1 VGLLSP
7 WFLAGLAALGLP
19 VYLHLLRQYKSTPK
33 PFSSLMF
40 FERRIQSSVK
50 HRRLKYFL
58 LLAVR
63 IALLTLLALGF
74 AQPFIR
80 HATPIGS
87 GRKMLVIALDR
98 SFSIRYKG
106 HLEEAKAKAQQWLA
120 AAPSGQ
126 TVTVLAVDSRI
137 ETVSQPSADHTAAK
151 TAIVSIEATD
161 RASSFGEFARALK
174 ILASNTG
181 SALDVRFVSDMQ
193 QTSMPPIFT
202 DLDPGPN
209 VALTF
214 ECVGSSKAANWAVEA
229 VSAPAHVFDPKRA
242 RVVATINGWQTDDA
256 TRKVSLQLDGKTVQS
271 KDVHIPV
278 GKRAQVEFT
287 GFDVPYGSHRG
298 AIQIEPGNGSYRDN
312 LPADDTYLFSMERS
326 DPKPALF
333 LSSGRGRDAFYY
345 RNAVEAAT
353 DTGITLQPV
362 SWGQGGNEDL
372 GRYAYVAFAD
382 DSGLS
387 TDVERR
393 LSDYARKGGSVFVLL
408 GAGTALRGKTPIV
421 GDQVSQMPGNDLS
434 ALSGGRID
442 AQHPAMAG
450 VGPLDAI
457 RFNRPLH
464 LTPQP
469 NARVV
474 ARYSD
479 GSPLLVEEAL
489 GEGRVLTFASGF
501 DNLAN
506 DFPLHPSFVPFV
518 AQIAR
523 YLAHSAETGSSVTA
537 GLPVELR
544 RAKEAG
550 AAADVVGPD
559 GTRLLSLKEASTAPS
574 FVPEREGFY
583 EVRRASG
590 ERGLVAV
597 NADRR
602 ESDLSPVSQETL
614 SLWRN
619 MGSESGRA
627 AAGTPRQE
635 TKPWSLW
642 RYILLFALAAS
653 MIESVLASRYWK
665 EERTI

>member
-1 VGLLSP
+1 MGVLSP
-7 WFLAGLAALGLP
+7 WFLAGLAAVGLP
-19 VYLHLLRQYKSTPK
+19 LYLHLLRQYKSTPK

-50 HRRLKYFL
+50 HRRLKYFA
-58 LLAVR
+58 LLAAR

-80 HATPIGS
+80 HTAPVGS
-87 GRKMLVIALDR
+87 GKKTMVIAVDR
-98 SFSIRYKG
+98 SFSMRYKG

-120 AAPSGQ
+120 SAPGGQ
-126 TVTVLAVDSRI
+126 TVTVLAVDSRA
-137 ETVSQPSADHTAAK
+137 ENVSQPSADHAAAK
-151 TAIVSIEATD
+151 TAIASIDATD

-174 ILASNTG
+174 IIGSNTG
-181 SALDVRFVSDMQ
+181 RALDVRFASDMQ
-193 QTSMPPIFT
+193 QTSMPPVFT

-214 ECVGSSKAANWAVEA
+214 ECIGSGKAPNWAVEA
-229 VSAPAHVFDPKRA
+229 VSAPAHVFDPKHA

-256 TRKVSLQLDGKTVQS
+256 NRKVSLQLDGKTIQT
-271 KDVHIPV
+271 KDVRV
-278 GKRAQVEFT
+278 AAGKRAQVEFA
-287 GFDVPYGSHRG
+287 GFDVSYGGHRG
-298 AIQIEPGNGSYRDN
+298 AVRIEPADD

-326 DPKPALF
+326 DPKPAVF
-333 LSSGRGRDAFYY
+333 LSSGRTRDGFYY
-345 RNAVEAAT
+345 RNALEAAT
-353 DTGITLQPV
+353 DTGITLQPA
-362 SWGQGGNEDL
+362 SWAQGNGSDF
-372 GRYAYVAFAD
+372 GRYAFVAFAD

-387 TDVERR
+387 ADAEHALTE
-393 LSDYARKGGSVFVLL
+393 YARKGGSVFVLL
-408 GAGTALRGKTPIV
+408 GAGTLLRGKTPIL
-421 GDQVSQMPGNDLS
+421 GDSVSASPANDANA

-442 AQHPAMAG
+442 TQHPAMAG

-457 RFNRPLH
+457 RFTRPLH

-469 NARVV
+469 GARVL

-479 GSPLLVEEAL
+479 GTPVLVEEAL

-518 AQIAR
+518 AQMAR
-523 YLAHSAETGSSVTA
+523 YLAHSGDTGSSITA

-559 GTRLLSLKEASTAPS
+559 GKRLLSLKEASTAPS

-619 MGSESGRA
+619 MGSESGPA
-627 AAGTPRQE
+627 AAGTPKQE
-635 TKPWSLW
+635 TRPWSLW

-653 MIESVLASRYWK
+653 LIESVLASRYWK
-665 EERTI
+665 EERPLA